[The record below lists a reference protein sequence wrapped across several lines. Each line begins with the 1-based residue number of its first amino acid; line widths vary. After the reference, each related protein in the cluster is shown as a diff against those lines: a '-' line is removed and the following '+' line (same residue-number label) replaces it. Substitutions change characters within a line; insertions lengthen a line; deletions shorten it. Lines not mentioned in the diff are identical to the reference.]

1 MKRIAPSAAL
11 LLVAC
16 FAAAGDRGLIRLESY
31 PTVSVADARSTVTIT
46 AEVRDT
52 AGKPV
57 PNGTQIL
64 FSCTLGTFR
73 QPIVTTENG
82 YARAILKA
90 GGIAGTARI
99 TATALAVNATSTLD
113 IEFFSDR
120 SLLST
125 AKEYIEVVTPGYL
138 MYSMDSQLLGAAAP
152 AQGVKVRYREIEVE
166 ADDIQL
172 DIANYGLRARKAHL
186 KMKNVDREFDEL
198 FIKLNAR
205 QGLGTT
211 SYEGT
216 ATEVGFAG
224 KLPVVRTSKRQQ
236 YGLVSISA
244 SGILPPK
251 EAAPAGTFEFFD
263 LSESVTQISAKKAVV
278 FPRKLVQ
285 FQRAEVYVANN
296 RVMRL
301 PLYQVSLN
309 STTPLITEQI
319 VNVQDNQVSV
329 NYPYYLSMR
338 PGETSLLRFRMGEN
352 YGRGGSVNRG
362 AFLDYELNWNKGD
375 EMDGGLTFSG
385 IARKDWS
392 VGLRQYL
399 RLGDRT
405 TAFAQLD
412 SPAGQSM
419 FGSLNLSHNFNGF
432 SVNFNGNSSRSFRG
446 FQYDDDRISLSG
458 ETDGN
463 KIRGVPITLYY
474 GFNLYDSRTKI
485 GIRGQES
492 TIRRTNDFAVT
503 TRAQLSSVTID
514 RATNFNASL
523 SSNIRPNSVERPG
536 LLGTLTLSRQLS
548 SASSL
553 LLTYDYAD
561 DLFESALLGKHRLS
575 FQGFIGSGR
584 TSFSLFGSRSMDVD
598 RLSLY
603 ADMAYELSPLWRAT
617 SSYTF
622 DQFQGDRLLDFS
634 IGLSY
639 KIGWRDIGVTW
650 SQRSRRFGLQLLGAS
665 LN

>member
-1 MKRIAPSAAL
+1 MKRFAIIAAL
-11 LLVAC
+11 FATTVAM
-16 FAAAGDRGLIRLESY
+16 AGDRGLIRLESY
-31 PTVSVADARSTVTIT
+31 PTVSVADARSTVTVT
-46 AEVRDT
+46 AEIRDT
-52 AGKPV
+52 SGKPV
-57 PNGTQIL
+57 PNGTQVL

-73 QPIVTTENG
+73 QPVVTTENG

-152 AQGVKVRYREIEVE
+152 SQGVKVRYREIEVE
-166 ADDIQL
+166 ADDIQF

-211 SYEGT
+211 SYEGMS
-216 ATEVGFAG
+216 AEVGFAG
-224 KLPVVRTSKRQQ
+224 FVPILRGTKKQQ
-236 YGLVSISA
+236 YGLVSVSA
-244 SGILPPK
+244 TGIAPPK

-263 LSESVTQISAKKAVV
+263 LSESVTQISAKKAII

-319 VNVQDNQVSV
+319 VQVQDNQVSV
-329 NYPYYLSMR
+329 NYPYYLSMG

-375 EMDGGLTFSG
+375 EFTGGLSFTG
-385 IARKDWS
+385 IARQDWS
-392 VGLRQYL
+392 VGLRQYI
-399 RLGDRT
+399 RMGDRT
-405 TAFAQLD
+405 TTFVQLD
-412 SPAGQSM
+412 SPAGKSIY
-419 FGSLNLSHNFNGF
+419 GSLNVGHNFNGF

-446 FQYDDDRISLSG
+446 FKYDDDRISFNG
-458 ETDGN
+458 ETDGS
-463 KIRGVPITLYY
+463 KIRSLPVTMYY
-474 GFNLYDSRTKI
+474 GFNLYDSRTSV
-485 GIRGQES
+485 GLRGQQA
-492 TIRRTNDFAVT
+492 TVRKANDFALT
-503 TRAQLSSVTID
+503 ARAQMSSVTID
-514 RATNFNASL
+514 RASSLNASVSTNL
-523 SSNIRPNSVERPG
+523 RPRSFEKPG

-548 SASSL
+548 NASSL

-561 DLFESALLGKHRLS
+561 DIFESALLGKHRLS
-575 FQGFIGSGR
+575 FQGFFSGGR
-584 TSFSLFGSRSMDVD
+584 TSFSLFGARSLDVD

-603 ADMAYELSPLWRAT
+603 GDLGYELSPLWRAT
-617 SSYTF
+617 TSYTF
-622 DQFQGDRLLDFS
+622 DQFRGDRLLDFS

-650 SQRSRRFGLQLLGAS
+650 SQRTRRFGIQLLGAS
-665 LN
+665 IN